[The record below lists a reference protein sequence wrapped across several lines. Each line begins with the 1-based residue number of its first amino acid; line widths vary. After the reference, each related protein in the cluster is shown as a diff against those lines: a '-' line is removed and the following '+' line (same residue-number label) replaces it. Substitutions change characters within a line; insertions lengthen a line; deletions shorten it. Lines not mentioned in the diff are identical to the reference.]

1 MKAEEHKEIA
11 QTYFDIAESKNKE
24 YEIEADPVK
33 KKALMIVA
41 AQNYFYGGISVI
53 EFILASIK
61 TPVHPF
67 SHEDRMRKVM
77 EFRAEFKNDK
87 LVELFDD
94 VDRDIRNKVAYRGEN
109 GEHYKLVKEFANEAM
124 KEL

>member
-1 MKAEEHKEIA
+1 MKAEEHKETA
-11 QTYFDIAESKNKE
+11 KTYFEIAKAKDKE
-24 YEIEADPVK
+24 YETEEDPVK

-41 AQNYFYGGISVI
+41 TQNYFYGAISVI

-67 SHEDRMRKVM
+67 SHEDRMRKVL
-77 EFRAEFKNDK
+77 EFRSEFKNDK
-87 LVELFDD
+87 LIELFDQ
-94 VDRDIRNKVAYRGEN
+94 VDRDVRNKVAYRGEN

-124 KEL
+124 KEI